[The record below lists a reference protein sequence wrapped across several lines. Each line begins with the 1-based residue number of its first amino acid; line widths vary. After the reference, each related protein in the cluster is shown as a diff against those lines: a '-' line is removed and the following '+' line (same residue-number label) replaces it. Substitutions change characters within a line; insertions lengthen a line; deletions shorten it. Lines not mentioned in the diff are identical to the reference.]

1 MKNLRIGLTIILSLM
16 AAPIMANDSK
26 TAEFSDGLT
35 AFIKGDH
42 ASALRVWAPL
52 AKQGNRDAQ
61 YHMAHMYQTGTGVK
75 QDEMKAFRW
84 YSLAASKG
92 HTTASYKVKHWNIE
106 KQKVA
111 HSTY

>member
-1 MKNLRIGLTIILSLM
+1 MNKLRIGLTIILGLM
-16 AAPIMANDSK
+16 AAQIMANDSK
-26 TAEFSDGLT
+26 PAEFSDGLT

-42 ASALRVWAPL
+42 AAALRVWTPL
-52 AKQGNRDAQ
+52 AKQGNREAQ
-61 YHMAHMYQTGTGVK
+61 YHIGHMYQTGTGLKKDVM
-75 QDEMKAFRW
+75 QAFRW

-92 HTTASYKVKHWNIE
+92 HATASYKVKHWDIE